1 MFCIV
6 LHQTLTGSGSINH
19 PDTSRQSV
27 CISNRN
33 EQHKTCGHACV
44 RFPRQ
49 ASAVVQ
55 GTSVGLSTSQLQG
68 EGKGKPVSRWEVEC
82 ANAVAVD
89 VHGGSTGN
97 AAIKVN
103 QVVELVEHV
112 NGSVI
117 LAKNKLAGT
126 PAVTTLTKLAE
137 KVVRA
142 VSRKQHEL
150 EDDREQA
157 CAVTR
162 RDSCR
167 SPDNQERCST
177 VCLEFRLEG
186 SGVTLRL
193 RMYHVVESFGCSS
206 VYGPPACYAAR
217 FTRTLTF
224 QEFILCPRFAASR
237 NPRMRCAAT
246 KRSPDPKH
254 GNDFSLCDMLHMS
267 KPRTEP
273 VEAQNKH
280 FHSRKEAFSV
290 L

>member
-1 MFCIV
+1 M
-6 LHQTLTGSGSINH
+6 
-19 PDTSRQSV
+19 
-27 CISNRN
+27 
-33 EQHKTCGHACV
+33 
-44 RFPRQ
+44 
-49 ASAVVQ
+49 
-55 GTSVGLSTSQLQG
+55 GLGVSPANCKVKARETW
-68 EGKGKPVSRWEVEC
+68 VSRWEVEC

-117 LAKNKLAGT
+117 LAKNKLVGT

-150 EDDREQA
+150 EDNREQA

-206 VYGPPACYAAR
+206 VYGPPACHAAT

-224 QEFILCPRFAASR
+224 QEFILCPLFAAGR
-237 NPRMRCAAT
+237 NTRMRCAAT

-254 GNDFSLCDMLHMS
+254 GNDFSLCDMLHIS
-267 KPRTEP
+267 KPRTEN
-273 VEAQNKH
+273 QSKH
-280 FHSRKEAFSV
+280 KTSSAFRYKGKRGVFIV
-290 L
+290 LGRLPP